1 MISQGKFLFKL
12 SLLRTRLD
20 NRKIRKLL
28 IHTGK
33 LGLHKSPNWDR
44 VFMLDCDVVDDW
56 MTEVTRNYNTDSIEW
71 VEFYQDVMKICNE
84 AWKIF

>member
-1 MISQGKFLFKL
+1 
-12 SLLRTRLD
+12 
-20 NRKIRKLL
+20 
-28 IHTGK
+28 
-33 LGLHKSPNWDR
+33 
-44 VFMLDCDVVDDW
+44 MLDCDVVDDW